1 MSAKPRIL
9 LLHTGGTFGMAPGD
23 PHTALAPGPALEGI
37 LDAVP
42 ELRQLADLRL
52 EVPFNH
58 DSSTLEPEQALQLA
72 RGIRERADGY
82 AGVVVIHGTDT
93 MAWTASVLGF
103 LLADLDKP
111 VVLTGSQRPL
121 AFVRGDA
128 RKNLVDAVDLATQG
142 VAEVGICFGDYW
154 YRGVASEKLSVE
166 RHRAFGSPNLPP
178 LAEIGMRVHMH
189 PHAGRFERRVPPGLG
204 ERLEAAIAVYT
215 PHPGMP
221 WHLPPA
227 GTRALLLQA
236 YGAGNLPME
245 RPDLQALLGHAE
257 ARRLPVVVLSQCTW
271 GGVEFGTYDLSRRLA
286 ESGAISAGLH
296 TRWAALAKLGLM
308 LGADW
313 GLEAIRE
320 AFAESWAGEPV

>member
-1 MSAKPRIL
+1 MMPRIL
-9 LLHTGGTFGMAPGD
+9 LLHTGGTFGMVPLD
-23 PHTALAPGPALEGI
+23 PNSSLGPGPALEGL

-42 ELRQLADLRL
+42 ELAQLADLSL

-58 DSSTLEPEQALQLA
+58 DSSTLEPEEALRLA
-72 RGIRERADGY
+72 RTIRERAADY
-82 AGVVVIHGTDT
+82 AGVVLIHGTDT

-103 LLADLDKP
+103 LLADLGRP

-154 YRGVASEKLSVE
+154 YRGVASEKLSVQ

-178 LAEIGMRVHMH
+178 LAEIGMKVHMH

-204 ERLEAAIAVYT
+204 QRLETAIAVYT

-221 WHLPPA
+221 WTPLPA
-227 GTRALLLQA
+227 GTRGVVIQA
-236 YGAGNLPME
+236 YGSGNLPMG
-245 RPDLQALLGHAE
+245 RPDLQELLAQA
-257 ARRLPVVVLSQCTW
+257 ARQSVPVVVLSQCAW
-271 GGVEFGTYDLSRRLA
+271 GGVEFGTYDLGRQLA
-286 ESGAISAGLH
+286 DHGAISGGLH
-296 TRWAALAKLGLM
+296 TRWAALVKLGLL
-308 LGADW
+308 LGDGRAI
-313 GLEAIRE
+313 GAIRE
-320 AFAESWAGEPV
+320 AFATSWAGEPL